1 VLQAQAQQLQH
12 DLQKIMRRF
21 GRQCRGMGTVFVT
34 LVRQTETQLLEHG
47 RQVLPLARAV
57 QERLHSMPQLWEDQR
72 ARLDTRFTAA
82 LEAHQRIASQSRRL
96 TQGKA
101 LRHCKIV
108 NAYDPTIAPICKGK
122 SNCPAQFGRKP
133 GIIAEPAAGFIF
145 ALHLPG
151 GNPSDV
157 KYVKP
162 LVDKVQHA
170 IARVAMQPT
179 PAIHSLA
186 GDLAFNDVALRE
198 ALHAQGI
205 LTVGIPKTVDPL
217 PSSPTAEDIL
227 RILDEAEL
235 HRIRTPSQ
243 VDLACA
249 CGYSRPVVESII
261 ASLLCRGAANLTYK
275 GHRGAIVQTGM
286 AVMAHNAA
294 TLVRIHEY
302 RLSKRARTFRRRLR
316 LRCRKVNQCN
326 ASIN

>member
-1 VLQAQAQQLQH
+1 
-12 DLQKIMRRF
+12 MRRF
-21 GRQCRGMGTVFVT
+21 GRQCRGMSKVFVT
-34 LVRQTETQLLEHG
+34 LVRQTETQLLEMG
-47 RQVLPLARAV
+47 QQVVPLARAA
-57 QERLHSMPQLWEDQR
+57 QACLHGATRLSAEQR
-72 ARLDTRFTAA
+72 GRLDTQLTAV
-82 LEAHQRIASQSRRL
+82 LEAHHRIAHQSRRL

-101 LRHCKIV
+101 LPYCKIV

-145 ALHLPG
+145 ALHLPV
-151 GNPSDV
+151 GNPSDPR
-157 KYVKP
+157 YVEP
-162 LVDKVQHA
+162 LVDKVEQA
-170 IARVAMQPT
+170 IARVGTRPT

-186 GDLAFNDVALRE
+186 GDLALNDAALRE
-198 ALHAQGI
+198 VLHARGI

-217 PSSPTAEDIL
+217 PSSPTPEDVPRL
-227 RILDEAEL
+227 LSEAGL
-235 HRIRTPSQ
+235 QDIRTPTQ
-243 VDLACA
+243 VHLAYA

-261 ASLLCRGAANLTYK
+261 ASLLCRGTAHLTYK

-302 RLSKRARTFRRRLR
+302 RLSKRARLFRRRLR
-316 LRCRKVNQCN
+316 LRCRKVHQCN